1 MTRFMLSGLALP
13 ESNTSKKATGYAVA
27 FFIGGKFPVSGDI
40 RKGYR
45 KYRHFLAGGGFTYR
59 LK

>member
-1 MTRFMLSGLALP
+1 MPLLFLLA
-13 ESNTSKKATGYAVA
+13 EN
-27 FFIGGKFPVSGDI
+27 FPVSGDI

-45 KYRHFLAGGGFTYR
+45 KYQHFLAGGGFTYR

>member
-13 ESNTSKKATGYAVA
+13 ASNTSKKATGYAVA
-27 FFIGGKFPVSGDI
+27 FLLAENFPVSGDI

-45 KYRHFLAGGGFTYR
+45 KHRHFLAGGGFTYR

>member
-1 MTRFMLSGLALP
+1 MTRFMLNGLALP
-13 ESNTSKKATGYAVA
+13 ASNTSKKATGYAVA
-27 FFIGGKFPVSGDI
+27 FLLAENFPVSGDI

-45 KYRHFLAGGGFTYR
+45 NYRHFLAGGGFTYR